1 MRNNAANFGEV
12 LVMLSFRVHTTMPT
26 TIYVQC
32 TCNAVCA
39 FHMAKPKAL
48 RICGSSL
55 ATLWLHFVSRAAMT
69 ASLSAFSSSL
79 AHCSALPLEATAAM
93 TTSLSAFSSSL
104 APYSA

>member
-48 RICGSSL
+48 RSVAPHLQHYGFISC
-55 ATLWLHFVSRAAMT
+55 HE
-69 ASLSAFSSSL
+69 
-79 AHCSALPLEATAAM
+79 LP
-93 TTSLSAFSSSL
+93 
-104 APYSA
+104 